1 MRKLQR
7 AHDLATSAIDALN
20 SLYAAP
26 IGSCRGRDPAAAP
39 YSSRVAEVHK
49 YIFDCC
55 SEFAVAPASSDSSA
69 SHGFPLQEDE
79 DEAYDDF
86 GIGGA
91 TDLLSDLV
99 ALPAE
104 GGSFPVA
111 DYVGPELAAYAYAE
125 PPACDEADLI
135 RQLHSGL
142 ARSCH
147 RASAKEYAALVALDR
162 KAIAKTFKAW
172 KENEESTLELV
183 AKTLEIA

>member
-69 SHGFPLQEDE
+69 SHGFSLQEDE
-79 DEAYDDF
+79 DQA
-86 GIGGA
+86 
-91 TDLLSDLV
+91 
-99 ALPAE
+99 
-104 GGSFPVA
+104 
-111 DYVGPELAAYAYAE
+111 
-125 PPACDEADLI
+125 
-135 RQLHSGL
+135 
-142 ARSCH
+142 
-147 RASAKEYAALVALDR
+147 
-162 KAIAKTFKAW
+162 
-172 KENEESTLELV
+172 
-183 AKTLEIA
+183 

>member
-1 MRKLQR
+1 MGAGAHPGEPQGDARWRDIFPLPPLPTTTFPCTSSSSRVRGHVRKLQR

-79 DEAYDDF
+79 DEA
-86 GIGGA
+86 
-91 TDLLSDLV
+91 
-99 ALPAE
+99 
-104 GGSFPVA
+104 
-111 DYVGPELAAYAYAE
+111 
-125 PPACDEADLI
+125 
-135 RQLHSGL
+135 
-142 ARSCH
+142 
-147 RASAKEYAALVALDR
+147 
-162 KAIAKTFKAW
+162 
-172 KENEESTLELV
+172 
-183 AKTLEIA
+183 

>member
-7 AHDLATSAIDALN
+7 AHDLANSAIDALN

-79 DEAYDDF
+79 DEA
-86 GIGGA
+86 
-91 TDLLSDLV
+91 
-99 ALPAE
+99 
-104 GGSFPVA
+104 
-111 DYVGPELAAYAYAE
+111 
-125 PPACDEADLI
+125 
-135 RQLHSGL
+135 
-142 ARSCH
+142 
-147 RASAKEYAALVALDR
+147 
-162 KAIAKTFKAW
+162 
-172 KENEESTLELV
+172 
-183 AKTLEIA
+183 